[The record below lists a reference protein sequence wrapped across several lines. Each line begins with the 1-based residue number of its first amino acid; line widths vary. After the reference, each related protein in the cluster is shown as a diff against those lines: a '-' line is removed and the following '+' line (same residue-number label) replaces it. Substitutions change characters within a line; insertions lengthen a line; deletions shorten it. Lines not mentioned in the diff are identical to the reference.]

1 MANIAIQTTQN
12 VNLDYQVAN
21 IGDRILAFLID
32 LIIFVL
38 YFFVLG
44 YVLDVFQRVFSDNQ
58 WTNIGIQSLT
68 ALPVMFYSLYMHIL
82 FNGQTIG
89 KMILKIKVVK
99 EDGSPVH
106 WSNYL
111 SRWMLRL
118 IDIWLFSG
126 SVGVLAMIFS
136 DKKQRIGDAASGTMV
151 ISVKSKLNIS
161 HTILEDIETHYEPV
175 FLNVTRLNDKDVR
188 LIKETFQL
196 AQRSNDY
203 KTLHLLRKKVESIIG
218 SSSTKFD
225 RDYLQTV
232 LKDYNYFTQK
242 M

>member
-1 MANIAIQTTQN
+1 MANIAINTSQN
-12 VNLDYQVAN
+12 VHLDYRVAN
-21 IGDRILAFLID
+21 IGDRILSFLID
-32 LIIFVL
+32 AFMFIL

-44 YVLDVFQRVFSDNQ
+44 YVLNAFEKAMGDDR
-58 WTNIGIQSLT
+58 WTAIGFQSLLI
-68 ALPVMFYSLYMHIL
+68 LPVMFYSLYMHIL

-118 IDIWLFSG
+118 VDIWLFSG

-136 DKKQRIGDAASGTMV
+136 DKNQRVGDAASGTLV
-151 ISVKSKLNIS
+151 ISVKSNLNIS
-161 HTILEDIETHYEPV
+161 HTILEEVEEKYEPV
-175 FLNVTRLNDKDVR
+175 FSQVTLLNDKDVR
-188 LIKETFQL
+188 LIKETL
-196 AQRSNDY
+196 HIALRSNDF
-203 KTLHLLRKKVESIIG
+203 KTLTLLRQKVEQLLG
-218 SSSTKFD
+218 TSSEKYD

-232 LKDYNYFTQK
+232 LKDYTFYTQH
-242 M
+242 

>member
-1 MANIAIQTTQN
+1 MANIAINTSQN
-12 VNLDYQVAN
+12 VHLDYRVAN
-21 IGDRILAFLID
+21 IGDRILSFLID
-32 LIIFVL
+32 AFLFIL

-44 YVLDVFQRVFSDNQ
+44 YALNAFEKAMGDDR
-58 WTNIGIQSLT
+58 WTAIGFQSLLI
-68 ALPVMFYSLYMHIL
+68 LPVMFYSLYMHIL

-118 IDIWLFSG
+118 VDIWLFSG

-136 DKKQRIGDAASGTMV
+136 DKNQRVGDAASGTLV
-151 ISVKSKLNIS
+151 ISVKSNLNIS
-161 HTILEDIETHYEPV
+161 HTILEEVEEKYEPV
-175 FLNVTRLNDKDVR
+175 FSQVTLLNDKDVR
-188 LIKETFQL
+188 LIKETL
-196 AQRSNDY
+196 HIALRSNDF
-203 KTLHLLRKKVESIIG
+203 KTLTLLRQKVEQLLG
-218 SSSTKFD
+218 TSSEKYD

-232 LKDYNYFTQK
+232 LKDYTFYTQH
-242 M
+242 

>member
-1 MANIAIQTTQN
+1 MANIAINTSQN
-12 VNLDYQVAN
+12 VHLDYRVAN
-21 IGDRILAFLID
+21 IGDRILSFLID
-32 LIIFVL
+32 AFLFIL

-44 YVLDVFQRVFSDNQ
+44 YVLNAFEKAMGDDR
-58 WTNIGIQSLT
+58 WTAIGFQSLLI
-68 ALPVMFYSLYMHIL
+68 LPVMFYSLYMHIL

-118 IDIWLFSG
+118 VDIWLFSG

-136 DKKQRIGDAASGTMV
+136 DKNQRVGDAASGTLV
-151 ISVKSKLNIS
+151 ISVKSNLNIS
-161 HTILEDIETHYEPV
+161 HTILEEVEEKYEPV
-175 FLNVTRLNDKDVR
+175 FSQVTLLNDKDVR
-188 LIKETFQL
+188 LIKETL
-196 AQRSNDY
+196 HIALRSNDF
-203 KTLHLLRKKVESIIG
+203 KTLTLLRQKVEQLLG
-218 SSSTKFD
+218 TSSEKYD

-232 LKDYNYFTQK
+232 LKDYTFYTQH
-242 M
+242 